1 MVERGA
7 GERDAGMTESMFN
20 LLLESIRLSLRLRA
34 VGKRTGYV
42 TPAGGGIWGFL
53 HSLAVDGPQTVPQ
66 LARARPVTRQH
77 IQQIAN
83 EAAQDG
89 LIEFIDNPAHKRS
102 KLLRLTPKGERVHAE
117 MTERLRRF
125 AGDLAVDFDA
135 AELAT
140 TARVLNALR
149 AKLTGAPVAMG
160 RLPEPD

>member
-1 MVERGA
+1 MVGP
-7 GERDAGMTESMFN
+7 DAGKTESMFN
-20 LLLESIRLSLRLRA
+20 LLLESMGLFFQLRA
-34 VGKRTGYV
+34 AGKRTGHV
-42 TPAGGGIWGFL
+42 TPGGGGIWGFL

-83 EAAQDG
+83 EAAAGG

-102 KLLRLTPKGERVHAE
+102 KLLRLTPKGERVDAE
-117 MTERLRRF
+117 MTERLKTF
-125 AGDLAVDFDA
+125 AGDLAEDFDS

-140 TARVLNALR
+140 AARVVNALR

-160 RLPEPD
+160 RLPQSE

>member
-1 MVERGA
+1 MTEP
-7 GERDAGMTESMFN
+7 DAGKTESMFF
-20 LLLESIRLSLRLRA
+20 LLLESIRLSLQLRA
-34 VGKRTGYV
+34 VGKRTGHV
-42 TPAGGGIWGFL
+42 TPGGGGIWGFL

-83 EAAQDG
+83 EAAADG

-102 KLLRLTPKGERVHAE
+102 KLLSLTPKGARMEAE
-117 MTERLRRF
+117 MTERLKTF
-125 AGDLAVDFDA
+125 AGDLAEDFDA

-140 TARVLNALR
+140 AARVLNAVR

-160 RLPEPD
+160 RLPEPE